1 VDRVGQ
7 PGRRADREGRLS
19 KRVAIA
25 AALGILA
32 FPGTAGSAAPPGE
45 FPWGERLKD
54 AKQFA
59 AGRAGK
65 VSIGVVDPDGRFH
78 GYGAN
83 RRYNSAS
90 TVKVMLMVAY
100 LRHGDNNDKPLTS
113 SDKRLLGPMI
123 KRSDNDAA
131 TTVRNIVGNDALV
144 RLAKRSGME
153 RFRPATSWGL
163 SQITARDQ
171 AVWMYGIRE
180 QIPERHRQYAMR
192 LLTRIVPSQSWGIP
206 PEAPGGWKIY
216 FKGGW
221 APSGNP
227 GWTVNQ
233 VSQLR
238 REHEHF
244 ALTVLTRQ
252 GPSYGYGRQTI
263 RGVAKRLLEHFGR
276 FEP

>member
-1 VDRVGQ
+1 M
-7 PGRRADREGRLS
+7 
-19 KRVAIA
+19 
-25 AALGILA
+25 
-32 FPGTAGSAAPPGE
+32 
-45 FPWGERLKD
+45 
-54 AKQFA
+54 
-59 AGRAGK
+59 

-83 RRYNSAS
+83 RRYDSAS
-90 TVKVMLMVAY
+90 VVKVMLMVAY
-100 LRHGDNNDKPLTS
+100 LRHGDNGDEPLTR
-113 SDKRLLGPMI
+113 SDRHLLGPMI

-131 TTVRNIVGNDALV
+131 TTIRNIVGNDALV
-144 RLAKRSGME
+144 RLAKRADMT
-153 RFRPATSWGL
+153 RFQPASSWPL

-180 QIPERHRQYAMR
+180 QIPERHRRYAMR
-192 LLTRIVPSQSWGIP
+192 LLTRIVARQSWGIP
-206 PEAPGGWKIY
+206 PEKPKGWKIH

-238 REHEHF
+238 HEHERF
-244 ALTVLTRQ
+244 AITVLTRQ

-263 RGVAKRLLEHFGR
+263 RGVAKRLLERFGR
-276 FEP
+276 SVR